1 MGRPPQIT
9 REQILEVSRQLFS
22 QKGFEATTLDDIA
35 RQLGVTAAGVLRH
48 VGSKQKL
55 FFESMS
61 ASHHELAGAIIALD
75 GIPGD
80 ASPEVVLRQ
89 LAKELI
95 PFLKRRVDELVVL
108 AIHLRA
114 RDEASAARAALPS
127 GPDSPPGLALA
138 ALERYF
144 KRARKSGTITLAEPK
159 ASALLFLGAIQSY
172 VFFQHLVQVSNPP
185 YPPAKFID
193 ALMEL
198 WRDGAFAPA
207 ATSVRGGKRAR

>member
-1 MGRPPQIT
+1 MGRPAQIT
-9 REQILEVSRQLFS
+9 RDQILEVARSLFS

-35 RQLGVTAAGVLRH
+35 RQLGVSAAGVLRH

-61 ASHHELAGAIIALD
+61 SSHHELAGAILALD
-75 GIPGD
+75 AVAGD
-80 ASPEVVLRQ
+80 APPEVVLRK
-89 LAKELI
+89 LAQEMI

-108 AIHLRA
+108 ALHLRA
-114 RDEASAARAALPS
+114 RDEATAARAALPS

-144 KRARKSGTITLAEPK
+144 KRARKCGTITLSDPK

-172 VFFQHLVQVSNPP
+172 VFFQHLVQVSTPP

-198 WRDGAFAPA
+198 WREGAFASAPA
-207 ATSVRGGKRAR
+207 AARGGKRGR